1 MRPSAENTAV
11 YFDPY
16 DADLNADPYPTFRR
30 LREEAPLYYNE
41 QHDFYALSRFED
53 VERGFV
59 DHHTFSSAHGG
70 VLEAIKA
77 GYNAPNGVF
86 IMEDP
91 PVHTA
96 HRGVLARVF
105 TPKKMNALEPQIR
118 AYCAEV
124 LDPLVGSERFDFVA
138 DLGARMPMRVIGMLL
153 GIPEADQEAIRRQA
167 DERIRRE
174 PGKPHRYRANH
185 FTDDEFFGE
194 YIDWRTDHPSDD
206 LMTELIQVEF
216 EDETG
221 TVRRLERGEILTFVK
236 VLASAGN
243 ETTNRLIGWT
253 GKVLGEHP
261 DQRRE
266 LAADRALIP
275 NAIEEILRFE
285 PPSINGARFV
295 ARDVE
300 LYGRAVPA
308 GSAMM
313 LLRGAANRD
322 HRAFPPDGDTF
333 DIHRSI
339 DHHLTFGYGI
349 HFCLG
354 AALARLEGRIALDE
368 VLDRFPDW
376 EVDLDHAELDSSLVR
391 GWRSLPTFLG

>member
-1 MRPSAENTAV
+1 MSLSTEGAV
-11 YFDPY
+11 SFDPY
-16 DADLNADPYPTFRR
+16 DVDINADPYPVFRR

-41 QHDFYALSRFED
+41 RYDFYALSRFDD

-77 GYNAPNGVF
+77 RYCAPNGVF

-124 LDPLVGSERFDFVA
+124 LDPLVGNERFDFVA
-138 DLGARMPMRVIGMLL
+138 DLGAKMPMRVIGMLL
-153 GIPEADQEAIRRQA
+153 GIPEEDQEAIRRQA

-174 PGKPHRYRANH
+174 PGQPHRYRANH
-185 FTDDEFFGE
+185 FTDDELFGD
-194 YIDWRTDHPSDD
+194 YIDWRADHPSDD
-206 LMTELIQVEF
+206 LMTELLLVEF

-221 TVRRLERGEILTFVK
+221 TVRRLTRGEILTFVK

-266 LAADRALIP
+266 LAADRELIP

-295 ARDVE
+295 ARDVD
-300 LYGRAVPA
+300 LYGETVPA

-322 HRAFPPDGDTF
+322 HRVFPPDGDVF
-333 DIHRSI
+333 DIHRRI

-368 VLDRFPDW
+368 VLSRFPDW
-376 EVDLDHAELDSSLVR
+376 EVDTDHAELDSSLVR